1 MTQVWS
7 RRLQPPATGYLS
19 AMARFTSTTRSQAVV
34 PAERVE
40 VWQVLTD
47 PHLLPRLTPYLDR
60 IVVDGDRWRW
70 EMSRLP
76 VLSVSVAPS
85 FTERMDF
92 DPQERIDFTHEP
104 PPGVDEK
111 AAAEGTYTL
120 EQVGPRQT
128 ELTIDLTLAVDL
140 PLPRV
145 AAPAVGRV
153 MQGVMARMGDK
164 FAENLLDHLR

>member
-1 MTQVWS
+1 MTQVWPG
-7 RRLQPPATGYLS
+7 RLHPAASGYDPR
-19 AMARFTSTTRSQAVV
+19 MARFTATTSRQAVV

-60 IVVDGDRWRW
+60 ILVDGNRWRW

-92 DPQERIDFTHEP
+92 DPQERIDFSHEP
-104 PPGVDEK
+104 PPGTKEK

-120 EQVGPRQT
+120 EEVSPRET
-128 ELTIDLTLAVDL
+128 ELSIDLTLTVDL
-140 PLPRV
+140 PLPGV

-153 MQGVMARMGDK
+153 MQGVLDRMGEK

>member
-1 MTQVWS
+1 
-7 RRLQPPATGYLS
+7 
-19 AMARFTSTTRSQAVV
+19 MARFTSTTRSQAVV

-47 PHLLPRLTPYLDR
+47 PRLLPKLTPYLDR
-60 IVVDGDRWRW
+60 ILVDGDRWRW

-92 DPQERIDFTHEP
+92 DPQSRIDFTHEP
-104 PPGVDEK
+104 PAGTTEK

-120 EQVGPRQT
+120 EEVGPRET
-128 ELTIDLTLAVDL
+128 ELTIDLTLTVDL
-140 PLPRV
+140 PLPQV

>member
-7 RRLQPPATGYLS
+7 GRLHSAGSGYLS
-19 AMARFTSTTRSQAVV
+19 AMARFTATTRRQAVV

-60 IVVDGDRWRW
+60 ILVDGDRWRW

-85 FTERMDF
+85 FTERMEF
-92 DPQERIDFTHEP
+92 DPRSRIDFTHEP
-104 PPGVDEK
+104 PPGTTEK

-120 EQVGPRQT
+120 EEVAPRETQ
-128 ELTIDLTLAVDL
+128 LTIDLTLTVDL
-140 PLPRV
+140 PLPKV
-145 AAPAVGRV
+145 AAPAVGAV
-153 MQGVMARMGDK
+153 MQGVINRMGEK
-164 FAENLLDHLR
+164 FAENLLEHLR